1 MLLDRVAGRRRRH
14 KFPLRRLGEGSGV
27 VKHMLVLWGVPGFN
41 PNVPSSPEPSFKAL
55 KILLLQFQ
63 LLAD

>member
-1 MLLDRVAGRRRRH
+1 M
-14 KFPLRRLGEGSGV
+14 
-27 VKHMLVLWGVPGFN
+27 KHMLVLWGVPGFN

-63 LLAD
+63 LLVD